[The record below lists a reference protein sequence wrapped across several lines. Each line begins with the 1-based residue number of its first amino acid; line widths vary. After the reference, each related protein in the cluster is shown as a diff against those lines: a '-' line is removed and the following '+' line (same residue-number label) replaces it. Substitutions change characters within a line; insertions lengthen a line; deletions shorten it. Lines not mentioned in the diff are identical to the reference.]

1 LPLFEEGKMLHEITP
16 TNDQEKLLIHKIRN
30 LSPDKIAEVENFV
43 DFLNQ
48 KNRERRLIHASNKL
62 AEDAFRKIW
71 DNSEDDAYDN
81 L

>member
-1 LPLFEEGKMLHEITP
+1 MSIQQGMTMNSH
-16 TNDQEKLLIHKIRN
+16 QEKILIDKIRT

-48 KNRERRLIHASNKL
+48 KNRERQLLHASNKL
-62 AEDAFRKIW
+62 AEDSFRKVW

>member
-1 LPLFEEGKMLHEITP
+1 MQHEITP
-16 TNDQEKLLIHKIRN
+16 TNTQEKLLIQKIRN
-30 LSPDKIAEVENFV
+30 LSPDKIAEVEDFV

-48 KNRERRLIHASNKL
+48 KNQERRLLQASNQL
-62 AEDAFRKIW
+62 SEESFRKVW